1 MIIWDNPYYNVK
13 MFGLKSCIHIEWYI
27 KIDSHEIE
35 FYSFVGFFLEAEF
48 CSLKALEND
57 SMLRELLF

>member
-1 MIIWDNPYYNVK
+1 